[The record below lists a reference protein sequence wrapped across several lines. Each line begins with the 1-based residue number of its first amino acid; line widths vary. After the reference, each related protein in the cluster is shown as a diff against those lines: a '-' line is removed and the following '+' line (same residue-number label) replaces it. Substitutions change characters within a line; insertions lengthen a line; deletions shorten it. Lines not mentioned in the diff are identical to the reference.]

1 MKEEW
6 KSTKSFYYSFLRR
19 KAQHPARIET
29 VCRKKP
35 RLTPRIEPGPLRQK
49 SVALP
54 LALPPLPKAMA
65 IILSY
70 CRNKMGL
77 YQSNLE
83 KVAGSRLQNW
93 FPDMTHSSRLLLK
106 NP

>member
-1 MKEEW
+1 MFGKLTLRTGNMKEEW
-6 KSTKSFYYSFLRR
+6 KSTNSFLRR
-19 KAQHPARIET
+19 KAQHPVRIET

-65 IILSY
+65 IILS
-70 CRNKMGL
+70 
-77 YQSNLE
+77 
-83 KVAGSRLQNW
+83 
-93 FPDMTHSSRLLLK
+93 
-106 NP
+106 